1 MSVDMRKG
9 PSVAIIGA
17 GFSGSLMAL
26 HLLRG
31 GPPDLRV
38 LLIER
43 RGGFGPG
50 LAYGACGPEHLLN
63 VRVGNMSAFP
73 DDPGHLA
80 GWLCRGGRAVHPSTF
95 ITRETYGR
103 YVTDLILQT
112 VGAADGANRLLLAY
126 DEAVSVARA
135 PAGLTVQLAMGNA
148 HEVDAV
154 VIAAGNAP
162 PNPLPDVGLE
172 QLPGGIYA
180 DDPWAAA
187 VGKCLDP
194 AAPVLLLGTG
204 LTMIDMAVSLGAANH
219 QGPIVAISRRG
230 LTPQVH
236 GRFAQL
242 PAAGPEP
249 PSMRLSQMV
258 HWVRQRAA
266 EVGWYEAVDA
276 LRPVTHAIWTRADLA
291 TRRRFLRHLRPWWD
305 VHRHR
310 VAPATAELI
319 GEMRS
324 SGRLKVLAGR
334 ITQTSAEDE
343 GARIAW
349 RPRGG
354 VAVES
359 FHVTRIINCTGP
371 GAARSEASDPLFRD
385 LLQRGLARIDP
396 MGLGLEVD
404 GQCQLIGR
412 DSRPDPLLYAVGPI
426 TRGSFWETVAVPDI
440 RNQVAAV
447 AARLVERLACRSE
460 RGDLRPAPVPDAKRR
475 SRDRPG

>member
-1 MSVDMRKG
+1 MRKG
-9 PSVAIIGA
+9 PSVAIVGA

-26 HLLRG
+26 HLLRS

-73 DDPGHLA
+73 HDPGHLA
-80 GWLCRGGRAVHPSTF
+80 GWLCREGRTVHASTF

-103 YVTDLILQT
+103 YVTDLILQAVRT
-112 VGAADGANRLLLAY
+112 ADGADRLLLVH
-126 DEAVSVARA
+126 DEAVSVV
-135 PAGLTVQLAMGNA
+135 PTTTGLTVQLAMGNA

-154 VIAAGNAP
+154 VVAAGNAP
-162 PNPLPDVGLE
+162 PSPLPDVGLE
-172 QLPGGIYA
+172 QLPSAIYA

-187 VGKCLDP
+187 IGESLDP
-194 AAPVLLLGTG
+194 TAPVLLLGTG
-204 LTMIDMAVSLGAANH
+204 LTMVDMAVSLEAANH
-219 QGPIVAISRRG
+219 RGPIVAISRRG

-242 PAAGPEP
+242 PVGAPEP
-249 PSMRLSQMV
+249 SSGQLSQMV
-258 HWVRQRAA
+258 RWVRRRAA
-266 EVGWYEAVDA
+266 DVGWYEAIDA
-276 LRPVTHAIWTRADLA
+276 LRPVTHAIWARADLA

-310 VAPATAELI
+310 MAPATAELI
-319 GEMRS
+319 GKMRS
-324 SGRLKVLAGR
+324 SGRLQVLAGR
-334 ITQTSAEDE
+334 ITRTSA
-343 GARIAW
+343 GAGGAQIVW

-354 VAVES
+354 AHDETFRVA
-359 FHVTRIINCTGP
+359 RIINCTGP
-371 GAARSEASDPLFRD
+371 GAARSEARDPLIRD
-385 LLQRGLARIDP
+385 LLQRRLARIDP

-404 GQCQLIGR
+404 DLCRLIGR
-412 DSRPDPLLYAVGPI
+412 DDDNASRLYAVGPL

-447 AARLVERLACRSE
+447 AGRLIERLACR
-460 RGDLRPAPVPDAKRR
+460 A
-475 SRDRPG
+475 

>member
-1 MSVDMRKG
+1 MRKG
-9 PSVAIIGA
+9 PSVAIVGA

-38 LLIER
+38 VLIER

-73 DDPGHLA
+73 DDPAHLA
-80 GWLCRGGRAVHPSTF
+80 GWLCRGGRTVQASTF

-103 YVTDLILQT
+103 YVTDLILQAVRT
-112 VGAADGANRLLLAY
+112 DDGADRLLLVH
-126 DEAVSVARA
+126 DEALAVGRTTKGFS
-135 PAGLTVQLAMGNA
+135 VQLAMGNA
-148 HEVDAV
+148 HDVDAV
-154 VIAAGNAP
+154 VVAAGNGP
-162 PNPLPDVGLE
+162 PTPLPGVGLE
-172 QLPGGIYA
+172 RLAVGVYA

-187 VGKCLDP
+187 VGEGLDS

-204 LTMIDMAVSLGAANH
+204 LTMVDMAVSLEAANH
-219 QGPIVAISRRG
+219 RGPIVAISRRG
-230 LTPQVH
+230 LAPRVH

-242 PAAGPEP
+242 PLDAPEP
-249 PSMRLSQMV
+249 PSAELSQMV
-258 HWVRQRAA
+258 RWVRRRAA
-266 EVGWYEAVDA
+266 DVGWYEAIDA
-276 LRPVTHAIWTRADLA
+276 LRPVTHAIWGRADLA

-310 VAPATAELI
+310 MAPATAQLI

-324 SGRLKVLAGR
+324 SGRLQVLAGR
-334 ITQTSAEDE
+334 IARTSPEGG
-343 GARIAW
+343 GARVVW

-354 VAVES
+354 VADETFQVA
-359 FHVTRIINCTGP
+359 RIINCTGP
-371 GAARSEASDPLFRD
+371 GAARSEAREPLIRDLMQHGLAQIDPL
-385 LLQRGLARIDP
+385 
-396 MGLGLEVD
+396 GLGLEVD
-404 GQCQLIGR
+404 GQCRLVGR
-412 DSRPDPLLYAVGPI
+412 DGAAELPLYAVGPL

-440 RNQVAAV
+440 RNQVAVV
-447 AARLVERLACRSE
+447 AGRLIERLAPTPEPALGGSRS
-460 RGDLRPAPVPDAKRR
+460 